1 MCRIMVR
8 TYRRMLKLF
17 IVLASSFLWVSSR
30 VYAQA
35 PVSLDKTVSE
45 HIFHSDE
52 IFIYEDPSAKLTF
65 NEVLKREQQFVAN
78 KKHYPKNPDK
88 NSAYWFRV
96 KVTGSSASRNFLI
109 EFYDQTTENI
119 TAYLPDSTGHYI
131 KSEAGELFNFRD
143 RLFQHKNFEFN
154 VPAVPRGTYY
164 YYFRVK
170 SSRDISVIIVLR
182 TLSRFVQYGL
192 NEYFSFGLFYG
203 MILIFSLHNLLMFFA
218 VRRRQYL
225 YYVFYILSIGLYEMA
240 SDGIGFQYLW
250 HDYPLLNSY
259 VYGIALFLMS
269 IFALVFT
276 SELLHVKAKAPF
288 FYRIINIAMAARTL
302 FFLFCLLVRPD
313 WFIYKFVEF
322 VPLSIVFFTGIWI
335 WRNGYKPARFLVM
348 GYSVLYVG
356 FLIKLIT
363 ALGFARYI
371 PGYLT
376 YYSLSFCFVAEMVFL
391 SFAIGDQVRLLKKRK
406 ERAQKRIMEQMQ
418 LNVALK
424 DNINKELE
432 SKVRDRTS
440 ELEEKASIILQKSKI
455 IEEQNE
461 ELMSKNQLLEFQT
474 QEISRMNKLLE
485 LDNVELKTNI
495 EKVTD
500 ARVLS
505 SDMDFEEFS
514 LKYPDKEACY
524 KFLSDIKWEQDYK
537 CVKCANT
544 FYFTGHVPYS
554 RRCTKCGYEESVLHQ
569 TIFENNRIPIN
580 KAFYL
585 VYLLYTNKGN
595 ISSHN
600 LSKKLGI
607 RQSTCWTYA
616 SRVNKILKSRKK
628 SQKSSE
634 KSGWSKL
641 VLIQK

>member
-1 MCRIMVR
+1 
-8 TYRRMLKLF
+8 
-17 IVLASSFLWVSSR
+17 
-30 VYAQA
+30 
-35 PVSLDKTVSE
+35 
-45 HIFHSDE
+45 
-52 IFIYEDPSAKLTF
+52 
-65 NEVLKREQQFVAN
+65 
-78 KKHYPKNPDK
+78 
-88 NSAYWFRV
+88 
-96 KVTGSSASRNFLI
+96 
-109 EFYDQTTENI
+109 
-119 TAYLPDSTGHYI
+119 
-131 KSEAGELFNFRD
+131 
-143 RLFQHKNFEFN
+143 
-154 VPAVPRGTYY
+154 
-164 YYFRVK
+164 
-170 SSRDISVIIVLR
+170 
-182 TLSRFVQYGL
+182 
-192 NEYFSFGLFYG
+192 
-203 MILIFSLHNLLMFFA
+203 
-218 VRRRQYL
+218 
-225 YYVFYILSIGLYEMA
+225 MA

-250 HDYPLLNSY
+250 HDYPVLNSY
-259 VYGIALFLMS
+259 VYGIALYLMS
-269 IFALVFT
+269 VFALIFT

-288 FYRIINIAMAARTL
+288 FYRIIRFTVVVRTL
-302 FFLFCLLVRPD
+302 FFLFCLVFRPD
-313 WFIYKFVEF
+313 WFIYKFIEF
-322 VPLSIVFFTGIWI
+322 VPLTIVFLTGIWI
-335 WRNGYKPARFLVM
+335 WRLGYKPARFLVM

-432 SKVRDRTS
+432 VKVRDRTS
-440 ELEEKASIILQKSKI
+440 QLEEKASIILQKSRI

-461 ELMSKNQLLEFQT
+461 ELLSKNQLLEFQAL
-474 QEISRMNKLLE
+474 EISRMNKLLE
-485 LDNVELKTNI
+485 QDNVELKTNI

-524 KFLSDIKWEQDYK
+524 KFLSDIKWENDYTCIK
-537 CVKCANT
+537 CSNT
-544 FYFTGHVPYS
+544 FYFTGHVAYS
-554 RRCTKCGYEESVLHQ
+554 RRCTKCGYEESVLHH

-595 ISSHN
+595 ISSHK

-616 SRVNKILKSRKK
+616 SRVNKIIESRKK
-628 SQKSSE
+628 NHKSSD

-641 VLIQK
+641 VLIKK